1 MMKTRILTPDENI
14 ERRDLF
20 RRSKLW
26 KASDKIRDYL
36 DSINVF
42 VFDGKQGLEV
52 YYCPESTFAKKPSE
66 QTKRQFLENR
76 IQEYTRAEKVFDS
89 WLYSINKT
97 K

>member
-1 MMKTRILTPDENI
+1 MKTRILTVDENI

-42 VFDGKQGLEV
+42 VFDGEQDHEV
-52 YYCPESTFAKKPSE
+52 YYCLESLFTNKPEK
-66 QTKRQFLENR
+66 QTKRQFLEKR
-76 IQEYTRAEKVFDS
+76 IQEDARAEKVFDA